1 MCGDNPNRDAASS
14 YTSFGHIP
22 VIATRTTTD
31 TATVRQADVGRAR
44 FEDNHFCE
52 RILIMMKKLMLVL
65 VALTIGSPVFLTGCN
80 TVQGAGKD
88 VEKAGNKIQE
98 EAVEHKKY

>member
-1 MCGDNPNRDAASS
+1 
-14 YTSFGHIP
+14 
-22 VIATRTTTD
+22 
-31 TATVRQADVGRAR
+31 
-44 FEDNHFCE
+44 
-52 RILIMMKKLMLVL
+52 MMKKLMLVL
-65 VALTIGSPVFLTGCN
+65 VALTIGSPVLLTGCN

>member
-1 MCGDNPNRDAASS
+1 MSI
-14 YTSFGHIP
+14 GHRP
-22 VIATRTTTD
+22 VISMRASTD
-31 TATVRQADVGRAR
+31 TATVRQQMLVVRSSS
-44 FEDNHFCE
+44 NHSCE

-80 TVQGAGKD
+80 TMQGAGRD